1 MNDGTIIAAVCPDA
15 AFEQVSAS
23 QLVNELNRLGV
34 YFLQGETAPL
44 LPAAMTPASLVMQL
58 ATSEE
63 ARLRLALIPL
73 LLRHPLLA
81 ADVGRLVAQLPLSA
95 QVVLKCYY
103 TAAHLLQQKYC
114 VRLQALF
121 GDMQRLPD
129 LFTGDLEL
137 PTFTHPE
144 QGLQWLA
151 ERQRTL
157 SGRAINWLGTYEHGA
172 QRLLTHYERR
182 QSWRRSQSVKSL
194 PY

>member
-1 MNDGTIIAAVCPDA
+1 
-15 AFEQVSAS
+15 
-23 QLVNELNRLGV
+23 
-34 YFLQGETAPL
+34 
-44 LPAAMTPASLVMQL
+44 MTPAHLIIQL
-58 ATSEE
+58 ATSQE

-81 ADVGRLVAQLPLSA
+81 EDVGRLVAQLSLSA

-114 VRLQALF
+114 VRLQSLF
-121 GDMQRLPD
+121 GDLRLLPD

-144 QGLQWLA
+144 QGLQLLA
-151 ERQRTL
+151 ERHRQL

-182 QSWRRSQSVKSL
+182 QSWPKLQSTKSL
-194 PY
+194 PYSPK